1 MTKPKLII
9 TIGKTEI
16 YDLREFEKPI
26 CKNCNHKIKFKGSW
40 KHEFIATVNLK
51 KIYVEYCHTL
61 YEDCGCKF
69 PEPTYI
75 IPKEL
80 EPYEIKKVSEIRCRY
95 REELPEIHN
104 KLIPFCGFEDCQECD
119 VRSKLEGEHNLKED
133 DKIVIRVR

>member
-80 EPYEIKKVSEIRCRY
+80 EPYEIKKVSEITETIGRRYAGNKIKLMDFNNWY
-95 REELPEIHN
+95 REME
-104 KLIPFCGFEDCQECD
+104 K
-119 VRSKLEGEHNLKED
+119 HNLKED